1 MMNRSLQNFPGVAT
15 RVAIVAVT
23 MLASVG
29 VGCKQQGP
37 ADTKVDAGPKVRVTT
52 TAVVSQPMP
61 RVLPLTGSLR
71 GEEQSDLAAGTAGR
85 LLRVQIERGS
95 EVKKGDVLAV
105 VDTRQA
111 QLTAAEAKTSAA
123 LAAAQGANA
132 QRDCERYKAL
142 FDKGSISRAEYD
154 KFTDQCK
161 TTDLSAK
168 AAELR
173 AAQAG
178 QTVSDG
184 IIRAP
189 FSGVIADRWVDV
201 GEFVRTDTKVV
212 TLVTMNPLR
221 LEFAVPE
228 ARMNLV
234 KKGAEVTFHV
244 PSHPGKAWKGTVK
257 FLSAAVRE
265 ASRDVVVEAAV
276 DNADRQL
283 APGMFAE
290 VELSLGEEK
299 TTVVPTG
306 AIIARESLSHLFVVE
321 DGRAVER
328 VVAVGPTKEGLVA
341 ITRGVKDG
349 EKVILSPPPE
359 LSNGT
364 YVDF

>member
-1 MMNRSLQNFPGVAT
+1 MIKRWFLVAL
-15 RVAIVAVT
+15 
-23 MLASVG
+23 LAGSVG
-29 VGCKQQGP
+29 VGCKGSES
-37 ADTKVDAGPKVRVTT
+37 ADGKVDAAPKVRVTT
-52 TAVVSQPMP
+52 AAVVSMPMP

-111 QLTAAEAKTSAA
+111 QLSAAEAKTSAA

-132 QRDCERYKAL
+132 ARDCERYKSL

-161 TTDLSAK
+161 TSDLSAK

-189 FSGVIADRWVDV
+189 FTGVIADRWVDV
-201 GEFVRTDTKVV
+201 GEFVRADTKVV

-234 KKGAEVTFHV
+234 KKGADVSFHV
-244 PSHPGKAWKGTVK
+244 PSQPGKTWKGTVK

-265 ASRDVVVEAAV
+265 SSRDVMVEATV
-276 DNADRQL
+276 ENAERSL

-290 VELSLGEEK
+290 VELSLGDEA
-299 TTVVPTG
+299 TTVVPKN
-306 AIIARESLSHLFVVE
+306 AIVMREGLSHLFVVE
-321 DGRAVER
+321 DGRAIER
-328 VVAVGPTKEGLVA
+328 VVALGPTKDTSVA
-341 ITRGVKDG
+341 VVRGVKDG
-349 EKVILSPPPE
+349 DKVIVSPPPE
-359 LSNGT
+359 LSNGS

>member
-1 MMNRSLQNFPGVAT
+1 MMKHSTMVNLLLAAGVTAS
-15 RVAIVAVT
+15 AACKGQQAADSKGDAAAKVAVT
-23 MLASVG
+23 TS
-29 VGCKQQGP
+29 P
-37 ADTKVDAGPKVRVTT
+37 
-52 TAVVSQPMP
+52 VVNQAMP

-85 LLRVQIERGS
+85 LLRVSIERGS
-95 EVKKGDVLAV
+95 EVKKGDILAV
-105 VDTRQA
+105 VDTRAA

-132 QRDCERYKAL
+132 ARDCERYKAL

-161 TTDLSAK
+161 TSDLSAK
-168 AAELR
+168 AAEIR

-244 PSHPGKAWKGTVK
+244 PSQPGKDWKGTVK
-257 FLSAAVRE
+257 FMSAAVRE
-265 ASRDVVVEAAV
+265 ASRDVVVEATV
-276 DNADRQL
+276 SNPDRAL

-290 VELSLGEEK
+290 VELSLGDEP
-299 TTVVPTG
+299 TTVVPKNT
-306 AIIARESLSHLFVVE
+306 IVTREGLSHLFVVE
-321 DGRAVER
+321 DGRAIER
-328 VVAVGPTKEGLVA
+328 VVALGPTKEGVVA
-341 ITRGVKDG
+341 ITRGVKEGD
-349 EKVILSPPPE
+349 KVIVAPPPE
-359 LSNGT
+359 LSNGS
-364 YVDF
+364 YVQ